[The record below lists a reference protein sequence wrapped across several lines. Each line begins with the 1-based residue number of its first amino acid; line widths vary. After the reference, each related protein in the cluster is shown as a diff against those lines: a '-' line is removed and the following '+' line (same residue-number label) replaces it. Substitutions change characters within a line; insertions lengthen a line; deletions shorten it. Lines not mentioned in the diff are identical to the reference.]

1 MSAGSYL
8 DRYLVAP
15 IINGEAP
22 TGKQLNITGT
32 GFTVIEHPDLD
43 ETELAFAPTGA
54 LPLDDASFGVNARAK
69 SRIIEVQTKDS
80 PGQNVVSTV
89 FSVPPDTVAD
99 LVVTALG
106 VNTAGDVFLADI
118 RRQVKRHDTGA
129 AAYIAAD
136 EKTVKVSHGTCDV
149 SFDLSSNDAT
159 IHTIGTAT
167 EVMQWTLTVQIQ
179 IVSEAS

>member
-1 MSAGSYL
+1 MGAGNWL

-15 IINGEAP
+15 IINGDSP
-22 TGKQLNITGT
+22 KGKTLNITGT
-32 GFTVIEHPDLD
+32 GFTLIEHDDLD
-43 ETELAFAPTGA
+43 ETEIAFAPTGA

-69 SRIIEVQTKDS
+69 SRILEVQTKDS
-80 PGQNVVSTV
+80 PGQDVETVV
-89 FSVPPDTVAD
+89 FSVPADTVAD

-118 RRQVKRHDTGA
+118 RRQVQRHNTGA

-167 EVMQWTLTVQIQ
+167 EIMQWTLTVQIQ